1 MRSAA
6 EALDATLFRVFSN
19 VASLI
24 ATVGVMARLSPFVT
38 LLACIVVPV
47 LMIPARYENGYF
59 YAFLVF
65 CKGVCCDFGMIVL
78 SFSCALLSFCG
89 HFCCH
94 FDTLAPFL
102 RLFRHFELH
111 FPYFSLF

>member
-1 MRSAA
+1 MPFFCHFPRHLHAISAQVQSRLFTDVRSAA

-59 YAFLVF
+59 
-65 CKGVCCDFGMIVL
+65 
-78 SFSCALLSFCG
+78 
-89 HFCCH
+89 
-94 FDTLAPFL
+94 
-102 RLFRHFELH
+102 
-111 FPYFSLF
+111 